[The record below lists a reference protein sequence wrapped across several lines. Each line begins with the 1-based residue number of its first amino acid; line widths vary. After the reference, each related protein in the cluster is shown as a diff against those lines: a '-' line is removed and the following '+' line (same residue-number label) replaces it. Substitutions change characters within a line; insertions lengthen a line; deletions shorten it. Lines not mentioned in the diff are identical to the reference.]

1 MKHQNSK
8 YLTCYK
14 SLFSQHTLHNIVQ
27 VLVLALVIVVVVAA
41 AAALKVVVM
50 IDTGNVLLLPLTQL
64 FLHYLSIFAH
74 SCLVQY
80 HSGCFMRITCKNHNN
95 LTSQTVLFHL
105 CICRDCNLKSLS
117 NIPAVLQLIA
127 CQSQDLNSDSW
138 LQNSCLFQYT
148 VLSCY
153 PVSVS
158 QHDTK

>member
-27 VLVLALVIVVVVAA
+27 VLVLALVIVVA
-41 AAALKVVVM
+41 AAALKVMVM
-50 IDTGNVLLLPLTQL
+50 IDTGNVLLLPLTLL

-80 HSGCFMRITCKNHNN
+80 HSGCFIRITCKHHNN
-95 LTSQTVLFHL
+95 LTSQMVLFHL
-105 CICRDCNLKSLS
+105 CISRDCNSKSLS
-117 NIPAVLQLIA
+117 DIPMVLQLIA
-127 CQSQDLNSDSW
+127 SQSQDLNSDSW
-138 LQNSCLFQYT
+138 LQNTCLFQYT